1 MSCCGAFAFILR
13 LQPALAWLALP
24 PPPPPPPPPPCH
36 LHHNIDSTWPP
47 VPAST
52 MSTARSPTARNTFRC
67 TRDPAR
73 EKYGTASFT
82 EKYSKDSR
90 TATTSPRSAARRVAS
105 LRPTWNIFAVQG
117 SPSSP
122 CHGLTDH
129 SGQLRCHQLEQAC
142 KDLSA
147 VEL

>member
-24 PPPPPPPPPPCH
+24 PPPPPSCPPPPPPPPPCH

-90 TATTSPRSAARRVAS
+90 TATTLRSPAWP
-105 LRPTWNIFAVQG
+105 LFGQDWNIFAAQG

-122 CHGLTDH
+122 GHSLTDH
-129 SGQLRCHQLEQAC
+129 SHQLTQIE
-142 KDLSA
+142 
-147 VEL
+147 

>member
-24 PPPPPPPPPPCH
+24 PPPPPSCPPPPPPPPPCH

-90 TATTSPRSAARRVAS
+90 TATTSPRSAARRGLFSAKIGTFLLLKAAQVHLVSDS
-105 LRPTWNIFAVQG
+105 LTIVTNSDVTN
-117 SPSSP
+117 SPY
-122 CHGLTDH
+122 
-129 SGQLRCHQLEQAC
+129 
-142 KDLSA
+142 
-147 VEL
+147 